1 MMSVGFIAFV
11 TVLHIIGK
19 VRQFLGGRLG
29 RQKGKKKKPET
40 SISAKMTMAPK
51 GRALTS
57 LSLPV
62 TDYHSQL
69 RGL

>member
-29 RQKGKKKKPET
+29 RQKGKKKTRDLDFGEDDDGAEGA
-40 SISAKMTMAPK
+40 SAHFP
-51 GRALTS
+51 
-57 LSLPV
+57 LSSC
-62 TDYHSQL
+62 Y
-69 RGL
+69 